1 MQARPDLGPGL
12 PGLHGPFLSSNR
24 ALHGPLL
31 GLQAGMTIVPVG
43 VDAQGNINVAELKQ
57 KAEQHK

>member
-1 MQARPDLGPGL
+1 
-12 PGLHGPFLSSNR
+12 
-24 ALHGPLL
+24 
-31 GLQAGMTIVPVG
+31 MTIVPVG

>member
-1 MQARPDLGPGL
+1 MARSLPATSVQHTGSLTL
-12 PGLHGPFLSSNR
+12 PGRLSGSQR
-24 ALHGPLL
+24 
-31 GLQAGMTIVPVG
+31 LQAGMTIVPVG